1 MQGELQAMEAQY
13 KGLQTL
19 VGELLL
25 TNERLRAEL
34 ADIKKKSASSAPAI
48 HPQPRPDR

>member
-1 MQGELQAMEAQY
+1 MQAELQVLEAQY

-25 TNERLRAEL
+25 TNQKLRAEVAEL
-34 ADIKKKSASSAPAI
+34 RQKTEPSAKATLP
-48 HPQPRPDR
+48 PPRPDR